1 MDGSVS
7 GTTTYQPGD
16 TGHVRTRSGPW
27 VRIDR
32 SSEGTDV
39 RPRPERATGM
49 AAMIGMGM
57 ARRRTS

>member
-1 MDGSVS
+1 MDGSVG

-16 TGHVRTRSGPW
+16 SGQVRTRSGPW
-27 VRIDR
+27 VRVDR

-49 AAMIGMGM
+49 AAKIGMGM
-57 ARRRTS
+57 APRRTS

>member
-1 MDGSVS
+1 MS
-7 GTTTYQPGD
+7 GTSTYQLGD

-27 VRIDR
+27 VRVDG
-32 SSEGTDV
+32 SSEGTGV

>member
-16 TGHVRTRSGPW
+16 TVDVLARSGLW

-39 RPRPERATGM
+39 RPRPARATGM
-49 AAMIGMGM
+49 AARIGMGM
-57 ARRRTS
+57 APRRAS

>member
-16 TGHVRTRSGPW
+16 LGTSHPVGSVVR
-27 VRIDR
+27 VDR
-32 SSEGTDV
+32 SSEGTGV
-39 RPRPERATGM
+39 RPQPERATGM
-49 AAMIGMGM
+49 AAKIGMGM